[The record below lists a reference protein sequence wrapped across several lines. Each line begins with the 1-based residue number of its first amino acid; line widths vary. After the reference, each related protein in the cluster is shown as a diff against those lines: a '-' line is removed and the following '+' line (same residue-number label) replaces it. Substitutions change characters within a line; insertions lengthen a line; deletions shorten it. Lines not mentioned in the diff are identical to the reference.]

1 VIGSTVSHYRVIE
14 RLGGGG
20 MGVVY
25 KAEDSRLHR
34 FVALKFL
41 PEHLT
46 RDRNA
51 LERFKREARAAS
63 ALSHPNICTI
73 YDIGED
79 RGRAFIVMEFLE
91 GKTLKQ
97 CIAGKP
103 LPLEQ
108 LLQLGIEVSDA
119 LDAAHAKGIVHRD
132 IKPANILLTSRSH
145 AKILDF
151 GLAKQTSQTAAM
163 AAESATLETVS
174 PKSED
179 GEENLTTPGSAVG
192 TIAYMSPEQAR
203 GEELDGRSDLFSFGA
218 VLYEMSTGTAPFRG
232 ATSAVIFHAI
242 LEKSPMPPV
251 RLNPETAP
259 QMDEIILKLLEKE
272 RRLRYQSATELHADL
287 LRVKRE
293 LESAELRLTARAGTA
308 PAQKWWQRDKWAIL
322 AVAIALLA
330 IGAGIAL
337 WQRSAPMRPEGRAVM
352 ARSIT
357 ANPSENPVYA
367 AAISPDG
374 KELAY
379 ADFTG
384 VFVRLLE
391 TGETHSLP
399 LPEGFCFR

>member
-1 VIGSTVSHYRVIE
+1 
-14 RLGGGG
+14 
-20 MGVVY
+20 
-25 KAEDSRLHR
+25 
-34 FVALKFL
+34 
-41 PEHLT
+41 
-46 RDRNA
+46 
-51 LERFKREARAAS
+51 
-63 ALSHPNICTI
+63 
-73 YDIGED
+73 
-79 RGRAFIVMEFLE
+79 
-91 GKTLKQ
+91 
-97 CIAGKP
+97 
-103 LPLEQ
+103 
-108 LLQLGIEVSDA
+108 
-119 LDAAHAKGIVHRD
+119 
-132 IKPANILLTSRSH
+132 
-145 AKILDF
+145 
-151 GLAKQTSQTAAM
+151 
-163 AAESATLETVS
+163 
-174 PKSED
+174 
-179 GEENLTTPGSAVG
+179 
-192 TIAYMSPEQAR
+192 
-203 GEELDGRSDLFSFGA
+203 

-293 LESAELRLTARAGTA
+293 LESAELRLTARAGTT